1 MKWDRGVLKQK
12 FRERGKKKT
21 FGSEACKGISQE
33 KTIQIIYFCS
43 TQNILSVI
51 KHDDICSIV

>member
-21 FGSEACKGISQE
+21 FGSEACKGVSQE
-33 KTIQIIYFCS
+33 KNYSDHLFLFNTEHPLCY
-43 TQNILSVI
+43 
-51 KHDDICSIV
+51 KA